1 MPVKSV
7 GKLAES
13 DQQQAIAFPP
23 IRPTRDC
30 GRSGGP
36 HIIVRL
42 SFHSEGCSGQ
52 VFRLEYYP
60 NCQRCRLLVRYAAR
74 V

>member
-1 MPVKSV
+1 MPVKVWGSWR
-7 GKLAES
+7 K
-13 DQQQAIAFPP
+13 AINNKPSHFHLYGPA
-23 IRPTRDC
+23 RDC

-36 HIIVRL
+36 HITARL
-42 SFHSEGCSGQ
+42 SFYSDGCLGQ

-60 NCQRCRLLVRYAAR
+60 NCQRCRLLAR